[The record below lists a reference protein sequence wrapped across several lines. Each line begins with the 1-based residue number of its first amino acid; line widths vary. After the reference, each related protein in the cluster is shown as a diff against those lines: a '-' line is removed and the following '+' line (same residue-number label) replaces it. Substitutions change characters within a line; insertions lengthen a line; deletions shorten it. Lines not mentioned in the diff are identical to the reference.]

1 MMGVVSWNGSPPTG
15 NFTCLAMEHG
25 MFSRIK
31 LSLTLAAFAAV
42 APVGAQTLQT
52 QAGTTYYAPSIG
64 NFATLGNNLFGMLVT
79 GRFSDGQT
87 FSANWADLGGGNT
100 GVSFAGR
107 FSMTLGA
114 TTNTFGNPFS
124 LTVFGN
130 GNTLQSLT
138 LSGASGP
145 VIFDRT
151 FGGVEGTVTSANGND
166 LAYYQTDSWNT
177 LVTYRNAVQL
187 VGSTGPIGDI
197 WETLIL
203 EFRTGLTGTNAGRTI
218 RFSQDLDNVI
228 TSGLLL
234 PVPEPDALLLT
245 AAGLSMV
252 LVLGRRRRLSAAVGR
267 R

>member
-1 MMGVVSWNGSPPTG
+1 MKRPVSQPRAPVQAISP
-15 NFTCLAMEHG
+15 
-25 MFSRIK
+25 FSQDVSMSVRKSVQLTIAA
-31 LSLTLAAFAAV
+31 LTLAA
-42 APVGAQTLQT
+42 PLHAQTLQNVS
-52 QAGTTYYAPSIG
+52 GTAYYAPSIG
-64 NFATLGNNLFGMLVT
+64 NFSTLGNNLFGMLVT
-79 GRFSDGQT
+79 GRFSDGQV
-87 FSANWADLGGGNT
+87 FSGNWADLGGGQT
-100 GVSFAGR
+100 GVQFAGR

-124 LTVFGN
+124 LTVFGS

-151 FGGVEGTVTSANGND
+151 FGGVEGTVTSMNGSD

-177 LVTYRNAVQL
+177 LVTYQNTVQL
-187 VGSTGPIGDI
+187 VGSTGPIGDL
-197 WETLIL
+197 WETIIL
-203 EFRTGLTGTNAGRTI
+203 DFRLGLTGSNAGRTI
-218 RFSQDLDNVI
+218 RFSQDVDNVI

-245 AAGLSMV
+245 AAGLSMGMV
-252 LVLGRRRRLSAAVGR
+252 LIRRRRLATLLNR